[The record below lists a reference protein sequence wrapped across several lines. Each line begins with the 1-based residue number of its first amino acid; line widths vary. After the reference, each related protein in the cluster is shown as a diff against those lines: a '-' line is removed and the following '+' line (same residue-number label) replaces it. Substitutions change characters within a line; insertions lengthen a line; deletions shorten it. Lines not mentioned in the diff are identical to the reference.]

1 MTILFTVDYNKK
13 HNKQTTKERRKRKM
27 KLYKVERNILNWI
40 VYHQTILLIVSAI
53 GILIGNTVLFIQN
66 ILNRQPQSIKNYFN
80 GIKEDY
86 AAFPN
91 YQIEYAQDRREWLE
105 NKNIA

>member
-1 MTILFTVDYNKK
+1 
-13 HNKQTTKERRKRKM
+13 M

-40 VYHQTILLIVSAI
+40 VYHQIILLIVAAI

-66 ILNRQPQSIKNYFN
+66 ILNRQPQSIKEYFN

-86 AAFPN
+86 SEFPK
-91 YQIEYAQDRREWLE
+91 YQIEFTQDRREWLE
-105 NKNIA
+105 NKKTA

>member
-1 MTILFTVDYNKK
+1 
-13 HNKQTTKERRKRKM
+13 M

-40 VYHQTILLIVSAI
+40 VYHQTILLIVAAI

-66 ILNRQPQSIKNYFN
+66 LFNRQPHSIKKYFN

-86 AAFPN
+86 TAFPN
-91 YQIEYAQDRREWLE
+91 YQIEYARDRREWLE
-105 NKNIA
+105 NERIA